1 MFTSYLD
8 IFRHIVAYLKP
19 CATLTYSE
27 SCHTLHPSIFRTQ
40 DIFRTL
46 PRHIAAYIECYVT
59 FVCWEPYHLQTF
71 AIFRILGYLGPLAYS
86 EFCLLGTFRHIQ
98 TYSIIIVI
106 ITLTFF
112 FFTLIL
118 YTFPINTL
126 PVYKP
131 PFQIYAPQICN
142 PINIPNISSRVYMA
156 LSLYPPP
163 EYRPIKSV

>member
-46 PRHIAAYIECYVT
+46 PRHIAAYTECYVT

-71 AIFRILGYLGPLAYS
+71 AIFRILGYLGPVAYS

-98 TYSIIIVI
+98 TYSIMIVI

-112 FFTLIL
+112 FHFNLTYFSMKSKKMFLTTMTSISTLIYL
-118 YTFPINTL
+118 NNMWSLKI
-126 PVYKP
+126 
-131 PFQIYAPQICN
+131 
-142 PINIPNISSRVYMA
+142 A
-156 LSLYPPP
+156 L
-163 EYRPIKSV
+163 